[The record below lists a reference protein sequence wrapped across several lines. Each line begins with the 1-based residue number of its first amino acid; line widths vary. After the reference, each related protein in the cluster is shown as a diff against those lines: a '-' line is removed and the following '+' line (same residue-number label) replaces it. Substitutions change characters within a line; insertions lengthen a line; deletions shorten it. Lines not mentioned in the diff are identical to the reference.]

1 MHFDWTTLALQ
12 AVNVLILCWLLH
24 RFLYRPILAVMDA
37 RRQLVEGQMAEAA
50 TARSDARAELAEV
63 TAQRGGMAAER
74 DAVMAAAAAQ
84 AEALAKARI
93 AEAERQSAAMIA
105 EARKAAQSERTQA
118 LAEAKT
124 ATLDLAMTLAARL
137 LAQAPAEVRAAA
149 WLGLVERHLAAMSED
164 ERAAL
169 AGSLGAETPLR
180 VTTAEALDDTA
191 AWSERLARVLGADLP
206 VDFSVDAGLVGGA
219 QLSFP
224 GAILR
229 FAWKDALDALRME
242 LEQHDDAR

>member
-37 RRQLVEGQMAEAA
+37 RRQLVDTQLAEAA
-50 TARSDARAELAEV
+50 TAQSHDRDELAEV
-63 TAQRGGMAAER
+63 TALRSGMASER
-74 DAVMAAAAAQ
+74 DAVMATTAAQ
-84 AEALAKARI
+84 AEAVAKARI
-93 AEAERQSAAMIA
+93 AEADAQAAAMIA
-105 EARKAAQSERTQA
+105 EARKAAQSERAQA

-149 WLGLVERHLAAMSED
+149 WLGLVERHLAAMTED
-164 ERAAL
+164 ERSAL
-169 AGSLGAETPLR
+169 AGSLGAETSLL
-180 VTTAEALDDTA
+180 VTTAEALGDTSP
-191 AWSERLARVLGADLP
+191 WRERLGRALGIDMP
-206 VDFSVDAGLVGGA
+206 VAFAIDTGLVGGA

-229 FAWKDALDALRME
+229 FSWKDALDALRME

>member
-24 RFLYRPILAVMDA
+24 RFLYRPILAVMDS
-37 RRQLVEGQMAEAA
+37 RRQLVEGQLAEAA
-50 TARSDARAELAEV
+50 TAQGHARDELAEV
-63 TAQRGGMAAER
+63 TAQRSGMASER
-74 DAVMAAAAAQ
+74 DAVMASAAAQ
-84 AEALAKARI
+84 AEAVTKARI
-93 AEAERQSAAMIA
+93 AEADTQAAAIIA
-105 EARKAAQSERTQA
+105 EARKAAQTERVQA

-124 ATLDLAMTLAARL
+124 VTLDLAMTLTARL

-180 VTTAEALDDTA
+180 VTTAEALDDAA
-191 AWSERLARVLGADLP
+191 AWRERLGRALGADLP
-206 VDFSVDAGLVGGA
+206 VTFAVDAGLVGGA

>member
-37 RRQLVEGQMAEAA
+37 RRQLVEGQLTEAA
-50 TARSDARAELAEV
+50 TAQSHARAELAEV
-63 TAQRGGMAAER
+63 TVLRSGMAVER
-74 DAVMAAAAAQ
+74 DAMMTAAAAQ
-84 AEALAKARI
+84 AEAVAKARI
-93 AEAERQSAAMIA
+93 AEADAQAAAMIA
-105 EARKAAQSERTQA
+105 EARKAAQAERAQA
-118 LAEAKT
+118 LAEAKG
-124 ATLDLAMTLAARL
+124 ATLDLAMSLAARL

-149 WLGLVERHLAAMSED
+149 WLGLVERHLAAVSED

-169 AGSLGAETPLR
+169 AGSLGAETPLL

-191 AWSERLARVLGADLP
+191 PWRERLGQALGTDMP
-206 VDFSVDAGLVGGA
+206 VAFAIDAGLVGGA

-229 FAWKDALDALRME
+229 FSWKDALDALRME